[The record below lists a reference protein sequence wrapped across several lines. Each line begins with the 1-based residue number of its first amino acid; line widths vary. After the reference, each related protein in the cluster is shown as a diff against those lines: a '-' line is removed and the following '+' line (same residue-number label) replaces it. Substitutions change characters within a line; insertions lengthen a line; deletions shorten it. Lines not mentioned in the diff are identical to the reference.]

1 MMKKLITF
9 IALLAC
15 FMGVKAAEI
24 VDAEV
29 DFSKYT
35 DISQVKLGGWGA
47 SDLAKARISIKDGCL
62 HFHNEAVTDPTW
74 GCQFYPI
81 GGVVAEVGVTYTLH
95 YKVKGSVKKNISAL
109 GFGQTPYGKFPIT
122 TEWVEGKI
130 EYVAKTSEGDILFQ
144 CGDYVGD
151 YDVAYLKITHE
162 GEEPDPDGWNELII
176 NGDFEGSDFS
186 SFSYMAEVDG
196 ELAICDVT
204 EDNLVADDNKTGHCL
219 KVTSSE
225 TAKNYWDTQMY
236 IKLGTTLA
244 VGDKIKFSMRVKAS
258 ESTLL
263 TSQAQSEPGKG
274 VHWTMLGDI
283 DLTTTW
289 LEFSKEIT
297 IDADHEGTQTIA
309 FDLNKNLTKAI
320 DFYFDDISVMI
331 YPSGNTPPQPE
342 PPVQDKDELIING
355 DFEGSDFS
363 SFSYMAEVDGELAI
377 CDVTEDNLV
386 ADDNKTGHCLKVTS
400 SETAKNYWDT
410 QMYIKLGTTLAVGD
424 KIKFS
429 MRVKASESTLL
440 TSQAQS
446 EPGKGVHWTMLG
458 DIDLTTTWLEFSKE
472 ITIDADH
479 EGTQTIALDLNKNLT
494 KAIDFYFDDIS
505 VKYYPSGSTPGDDP
519 VDVEAVAYQFVDWT
533 AEKEYNFWC
542 SGDNGA
548 TATIETEGLAI
559 NTPKLGED
567 MWNPQTVILENA
579 VLKKGHNYLV
589 RIIAKTPADATI
601 QVNMGNWDYNLQYK
615 MDVDASTDFQEIDV
629 EFPDYPYNCNGD
641 AHITLQTGFLVGT
654 SIIKKVEIYDLD
666 LTEEEEVVDVTTNRI
681 YVSKANVYQG
691 YPSDIEVKMSNTHSF
706 TAYQFELVLPEGF
719 TLAKDG
725 DGDYLVEKG
734 DRYSDN
740 THQLNISKLDD
751 NTYRIMC
758 VSMRSSLI
766 SGTNG
771 TILTMRVDA
780 AQSVA
785 LGSYDAVI
793 KNIKLTTPAE
803 EEVIPEDI
811 TFPIELKK
819 LVKGNANGD
828 KDDEITVTDVV
839 AIVNCVI
846 GHPSSNFVRAAAD
859 MNDDLEIDIFDI
871 IEVIKIVMSG
881 NSNARAMARATRS
894 ALEQALV
901 KATPDGILLDINDAS
916 RFTAFQFDVEV
927 ADGIELTGACLTGNA
942 GSHRLQFIKNDQ
954 NTYRVVGM
962 SMDNSVLTSDGN
974 GLVELSLSKSGH
986 VRIDNIIFATP
997 QESSVRFGS
1006 GDAVVTGIASIESK
1020 QAKEIFDLSGRRI
1033 NANGNGLTKGVYI
1046 INNKKVV
1053 IK

>member
-9 IALLAC
+9 VALLAC

-74 GCQFYPI
+74 GCQFFPI

-204 EDNLVADDNKTGHCL
+204 EDDLVADDSKTGHCL

-244 VGDKIKFSMRVKAS
+244 IGDKIKFSMRVKAS

-320 DFYFDDISVMI
+320 DFYFDDISV
-331 YPSGNTPPQPE
+331 
-342 PPVQDKDELIING
+342 
-355 DFEGSDFS
+355 
-363 SFSYMAEVDGELAI
+363 
-377 CDVTEDNLV
+377 
-386 ADDNKTGHCLKVTS
+386 
-400 SETAKNYWDT
+400 
-410 QMYIKLGTTLAVGD
+410 
-424 KIKFS
+424 
-429 MRVKASESTLL
+429 
-440 TSQAQS
+440 
-446 EPGKGVHWTMLG
+446 
-458 DIDLTTTWLEFSKE
+458 
-472 ITIDADH
+472 
-479 EGTQTIALDLNKNLT
+479 
-494 KAIDFYFDDIS
+494 
-505 VKYYPSGSTPGDDP
+505 KYYPSGSTPGDDP

-533 AEKEYNFWC
+533 AEEEYKFWC

-548 TATIETEGLAI
+548 TATIEAEGLAI

-780 AQSVA
+780 AQGVA

-859 MNDDLEIDIFDI
+859 MNDDGEIDIFD
-871 IEVIKIVMSG
+871 VIKAI
-881 NSNARAMARATRS
+881 NAVLTYKSTARSKTRATRGTN
-894 ALEQALV
+894 EQAIV
-901 KATPDGILLDINDAS
+901 IPTANGVMLDVNDAS

-927 ADGIELTGACLTGNA
+927 AEGVELTEARLTA
-942 GSHRLQFIKNDQ
+942 DALSHNLHITKNGVKS
-954 NTYRVVGM
+954 YRVVGV
-962 SMDNSVLTSDGN
+962 SMDNSVLTSNGN
-974 GLVELSLSKSGH
+974 GLVELSLSKGGSMQ
-986 VRIDNIIFATP
+986 ISNIVFVTP
-997 QESSVRFGS
+997 QENKVFFAS
-1006 GDAVVTGIASIESK
+1006 GGAVVTGIDSIVSEK
-1020 QAKEIFDLSGRRI
+1020 AEVIFDLSGRRVDSDRSRL
-1033 NANGNGLTKGVYI
+1033 NRGVYI